1 MVELEKKYQIGSRRF
16 GFVNWIGLFTLYKK
30 EVLRFLIVSGQTLVG
45 PILTSIL
52 FLVVI
57 SLAIGN
63 ERSNVLGV
71 PYIEFLA
78 SGLIM
83 MQVIQQSFSHSSSS
97 LVMAK
102 MMGTIIDIV
111 NSPLSAAEVTISL
124 VLASITR
131 GLCIAFISSIIF
143 MIFLDL
149 SIQNYFIWFL
159 YLFLGGLF
167 LGSAG
172 MIAGLYADKF
182 DQMAT
187 VTNFLIVPLSFLSGT
202 FYSIEKLPDFLK
214 IISYYNPFFHMIDGF
229 RYSFIGVSD
238 GSIKFGIFFLIII
251 SFVTWYLAYYLY
263 KKGYKIKS

>member
-1 MVELEKKYQIGSRRF
+1 MVEFENKYKLGVRRF
-16 GFVNWIGLFTLYKK
+16 GLINWVGAYSLYKK

-57 SLAIGN
+57 SLAI
-63 ERSNVLGV
+63 EDKRSDVLGV

-78 SGLIM
+78 NGLIM

-97 LVMAK
+97 VMMGK
-102 MMGTIIDIV
+102 MMGTIVDII

-131 GLCIAFISSIIF
+131 GLCIAFISTLIF
-143 MIFLDL
+143 VFFLDL
-149 SIQNYFIWFL
+149 AIQNYFLWFL
-159 YLFLGGLF
+159 YLFLAGLF

-172 MIAGLYADKF
+172 IIAGLYADKF

-187 VTNFLIVPLSFLSGT
+187 VTNFIIVPLSFLSGT
-202 FYSIEKLPDFLK
+202 FYSIDKLPNILK
-214 IISYYNPFFHMIDGF
+214 VLSNYNPFFHMIDGF
-229 RYSFIGVSD
+229 RYSFIGQLD
-238 GSIKFGIFFLIII
+238 GSIKFGIFFLSII
-251 SFVTWYLAYYLY
+251 SIVTWYFAYFLY
-263 KKGYKIKS
+263 KKGYKIKT